1 MPLRRWFLLIGA
13 VVVLGCL
20 QVAQRTGV
28 VMKGYAVGERMRT
41 LHARETDVAWSSLQ
55 ITELSSPN
63 RLAKVARERDLK
75 LVAWSTIADAK
86 ATTLASA
93 GGPSGD
99 LDAHDE

>member
-41 LHARETDVAWSSLQ
+41 LRARETDIAWANLQ

-63 RLAKVARERDLK
+63 RLAKVAKDRDLQ
-75 LVAWSTIADAK
+75 LVAWSTIAEAK
-86 ATTLASA
+86 PTTLASA
-93 GGPSGD
+93 VGPAGD